1 VSVKSG
7 SLKSLL
13 FVVLVV
19 LVVAVEKELKVVE
32 KKVKGVATRME
43 QGRC

>member
-1 VSVKSG
+1 MSVKSG

-19 LVVAVEKELKVVE
+19 AVEKELKVVE
-32 KKVKGVATRME
+32 KKDKGVATRME